1 MTSSL
6 ALRRL
11 FLTTSFLALAA
22 PALAHAD
29 DAGDIHPAVRIEDRQ
44 FAVYFRNTTDKQTY
58 KTVVAADGRLL
69 ALSARATAALTA
81 SQRATIA
88 ESATLLPLSIPT
100 IELAGGSVRCMLA
113 GVHLTPR

>member
-29 DAGDIHPAVRIEDRQ
+29 DAPGKPDKAPAEITVIGKRVIKGSAGATGLDLSLRQ
-44 FAVYFRNTTDKQTY
+44 TPQSV
-58 KTVVAADGRLL
+58 TVVGFCDAYNRK
-69 ALSARATAALTA
+69 ATASMVT
-81 SQRATIA
+81 
-88 ESATLLPLSIPT
+88 PWP
-100 IELAGGSVRCMLA
+100 RCIVVYRPCGA
-113 GVHLTPR
+113 ISP